1 MKKAQLLK
9 HLQQVAET
17 ATTRKRLNGVHVRAI
32 TEELFDR
39 LNGVHVRA
47 ITEELFDVWA
57 RSLQETGSA
66 SLKGFGRFDV
76 SKSTGRIMFTPSKL
90 WKDKIDGDVSSSRGI
105 FEDEDE
111 DDEDVDRRM

>member
-17 ATTRKRLNGVHVRAI
+17 ATTRK
-32 TEELFDR
+32 R